1 LDNISIEVLSAV
13 LFVLFLLS
21 AFFSSSETSMMAL
34 NRYRLK
40 HLAKEGN
47 RSALLTEKL
56 LLKPDQLLSLILFG
70 NNLVN
75 ISAASV
81 ATIIGLKLYGET
93 GIAIATIVLTVL
105 ILIFAEVAPKTFAAL
120 HPEKIAF
127 PAAYV
132 LTILGKLLY
141 PFTWLINRLSNI
153 LLNLLGINPDE
164 INDMPMTREEL
175 RTVVLEAGAMIPV
188 RRQKM
193 LISIL
198 DLENISVNEIMV
210 PRNEISGIDL
220 NDSTDEIFDQIT
232 NCQHT
237 RLPVYRD
244 NIDNMLGVL
253 HVRKIPR
260 VLADKESFS
269 ADDLVELVNEPYFV
283 PMGTPLHVQLRNFQ
297 RQKLRLGLV
306 VDEYGDIQGII
317 AMEDILEEIVGEF
330 TTDLQTFDQ
339 DIHRQEDGTII
350 IDGAA
355 MIRDINRQLQL
366 NLPTEGPNTLNG
378 LILEHLEHI
387 PEPGTSL
394 MIENITLEILQS
406 AENAVKTVRIT
417 SRHPKPTTLLHE

>member
-1 LDNISIEVLSAV
+1 
-13 LFVLFLLS
+13 
-21 AFFSSSETSMMAL
+21 MMAL

-40 HLAKEGN
+40 HLAKEGS
-47 RSALLTEKL
+47 RSAQLTEKL
-56 LLKPDQLLSLILFG
+56 LTKPDQLLSLILFG

-93 GIAIATIVLTVL
+93 GIAIATIVFTVL
-105 ILIFAEVAPKTFAAL
+105 ILIFAEVAPKTIAAL

-132 LTILGKLLY
+132 LTILGKILF
-141 PFTWLINRLSNI
+141 PFTWLINLLSK
-153 LLNLLGINPDE
+153 LFLNMLGINPEE
-164 INDMPMTREEL
+164 INDMPMSREEL

-198 DLENISVNEIMV
+198 DLENISVDEIMV
-210 PRNEISGIDL
+210 PRNEITGIDL

-244 NIDNMLGVL
+244 NIDNILGIL

-260 VLADKESFS
+260 VLADKIDFS
-269 ADDLVELVNEPYFV
+269 ADDLIELVNEPYFV

-339 DIHRQEDGTII
+339 DIHHQEDGTII

-355 MIRDINRQLQL
+355 MIRDINRQLHL

-394 MIENITLEILQS
+394 MIDNITLEIMQS

-417 SRHPKPTTLLHE
+417 SQHPKPTTTLQE

>member
-1 LDNISIEVLSAV
+1 MDNISIEVLSAV

-260 VLADKESFS
+260 VLADKENFS

>member
-1 LDNISIEVLSAV
+1 
-13 LFVLFLLS
+13 
-21 AFFSSSETSMMAL
+21 MMAL

-40 HLAKEGN
+40 HLAKEGS
-47 RSALLTEKL
+47 RSAQLTEKL
-56 LLKPDQLLSLILFG
+56 LTKPDQLLSLILFG

-105 ILIFAEVAPKTFAAL
+105 ILIFAEVAPKTIAAL

-132 LTILGKLLY
+132 LTILGKILF
-141 PFTWLINRLSNI
+141 PFTWLINLLSK
-153 LLNLLGINPDE
+153 LFLNMLGINPEE
-164 INDMPMTREEL
+164 INDMPMSREEL

-198 DLENISVNEIMV
+198 DLENISVDEIMV
-210 PRNEISGIDL
+210 PRNEITGIDL

-244 NIDNMLGVL
+244 NIDNILGIL

-260 VLADKESFS
+260 VLADKIDFS
-269 ADDLVELVNEPYFV
+269 ADDLIELVNEPYFV

-339 DIHRQEDGTII
+339 DIHHQEDGTII

-355 MIRDINRQLQL
+355 MIRDINRQLHL

-394 MIENITLEILQS
+394 MIDNITLEIMQS

-417 SRHPKPTTLLHE
+417 SQHPKPTTTLQE

>member
-1 LDNISIEVLSAV
+1 
-13 LFVLFLLS
+13 
-21 AFFSSSETSMMAL
+21 MMAL

>member
-1 LDNISIEVLSAV
+1 
-13 LFVLFLLS
+13 
-21 AFFSSSETSMMAL
+21 MMAL

-40 HLAKEGN
+40 HLAKEGS
-47 RSALLTEKL
+47 RSAQLTEKL
-56 LLKPDQLLSLILFG
+56 LTKPDQLLSLILFG

-105 ILIFAEVAPKTFAAL
+105 ILIFAEVAPKTIAAL

-132 LTILGKLLY
+132 LTILGKILF
-141 PFTWLINRLSNI
+141 PFTWLINLLSK
-153 LLNLLGINPDE
+153 LFLNMLGINPEE
-164 INDMPMTREEL
+164 INDMPMSREEL

-198 DLENISVNEIMV
+198 DLENISVDEIMV
-210 PRNEISGIDL
+210 PRNEITGIDL

-244 NIDNMLGVL
+244 NINNILGIL

-260 VLADKESFS
+260 VLADKIDFS
-269 ADDLVELVNEPYFV
+269 ADDLIELVNEPYFV

-339 DIHRQEDGTII
+339 DIHHQEDGTII

-355 MIRDINRQLQL
+355 MIRDINRQLHL

-394 MIENITLEILQS
+394 MIDNITLEIMQS

-417 SRHPKPTTLLHE
+417 SQHPKPTTTLQE

>member
-1 LDNISIEVLSAV
+1 
-13 LFVLFLLS
+13 
-21 AFFSSSETSMMAL
+21 MMAL

-40 HLAKEGN
+40 HLANEGN
-47 RSALLTEKL
+47 RAAQLTEKL
-56 LLKPDQLLSLILFG
+56 LTKPDQLLSLILFG

-105 ILIFAEVAPKTFAAL
+105 ILIFAEVAPKTIAAL

-127 PAAYV
+127 PASYV
-132 LTILGKLLY
+132 LTILGKLLF
-141 PFTWLINRLSNI
+141 PFTWLINRLSNL
-153 LLNLLGINPDE
+153 LLNILGVNPDE
-164 INDMPMTREEL
+164 TNDMPMTREEL
-175 RTVVLEAGAMIPV
+175 RSVVLEAGAMIPL
-188 RRQKM
+188 RHQKM

-198 DLENISVNEIMV
+198 DLENISVDEIMV
-210 PRNEISGIDL
+210 PRNEITGIDL

-237 RLPVYRD
+237 RLAVYRD
-244 NIDNMLGVL
+244 NIDNILGIL

-260 VLADKESFS
+260 VLADKEDFS
-269 ADDLVELVNEPYFV
+269 AEDLVELVNEPYFV

-339 DIHRQEDGTII
+339 DIHHQEDGTII

-355 MIRDINRQLQL
+355 MIRDINRQLHL
-366 NLPTEGPNTLNG
+366 KLTTDGPNTLNG

-394 MIENITLEILQS
+394 MIDNVTLEIMQS
-406 AENAVKTVRIT
+406 VENAVKTVRIT
-417 SRHPKPTTLLHE
+417 LQHPKPPTTLQE

>member
-260 VLADKESFS
+260 VLADKENFS
-269 ADDLVELVNEPYFV
+269 ADDLVELVNDPYFV

>member
-260 VLADKESFS
+260 VLADKENFS

>member
-1 LDNISIEVLSAV
+1 
-13 LFVLFLLS
+13 
-21 AFFSSSETSMMAL
+21 MMAL

-40 HLAKEGN
+40 HLAKEGS
-47 RSALLTEKL
+47 RSAQLTEKL
-56 LLKPDQLLSLILFG
+56 LTKPDQLLSLILFG

-81 ATIIGLKLYGET
+81 ATIIGLQLYGET

-105 ILIFAEVAPKTFAAL
+105 ILIFAEVAPKTIAAL

-132 LTILGKLLY
+132 LTILGKILF
-141 PFTWLINRLSNI
+141 PFTWLINLLSK
-153 LLNLLGINPDE
+153 LFLNMLGINPEE
-164 INDMPMTREEL
+164 INDMPMSREEL

-198 DLENISVNEIMV
+198 DLENISVDEIMV
-210 PRNEISGIDL
+210 PRNEITGIDL

-244 NIDNMLGVL
+244 NIDNILGIL

-260 VLADKESFS
+260 VLADKIDFS
-269 ADDLVELVNEPYFV
+269 ADDLIELVNEPYFV

-339 DIHRQEDGTII
+339 DIHHQEDGTII

-355 MIRDINRQLQL
+355 MIRDINRQLHL

-394 MIENITLEILQS
+394 MIDNITLEIMQS

-417 SRHPKPTTLLHE
+417 SQHPKPTTTLQE